1 MTDASLP
8 DRPAVARRPQPDAHA
23 RTGKPWPAWA
33 ARLRR
38 LALALVFPAA
48 ILLVW
53 YLVSISGRVPAYLL
67 PHPAEVVAW
76 LVDLLRSGELRHQL
90 APSLGRVMAGFA
102 IGAGTATVLGV
113 LAGYVLTF
121 RTLIDPT
128 IHALRTIPGLAWIP
142 MFILWF
148 GIGEASKVA
157 LIALVTFFPVYLNTM
172 AGVAGVD
179 RKLIEVGRVN
189 RLTGLRLM
197 GRILLPAS
205 LPSYFV
211 GLRQSMGVAWIV
223 VVAAELMGASR
234 GIGFLLLDG
243 QMTGRPAL
251 VMACMLIFA
260 ACGKV
265 TDMILAAIAGWALRW
280 QDTLERAS

>member
-1 MTDASLP
+1 MTDASLS
-8 DRPAVARRPQPDAHA
+8 DRSAAPRPVPTDDVAPSKAGA
-23 RTGKPWPAWA
+23 LTG
-33 ARLRR
+33 RLCR
-38 LALALVFPAA
+38 LGVALIFPGA
-48 ILLVW
+48 IVLVW
-53 YLVSISGRVPAYLL
+53 SLISLSGRVPAYLL
-67 PHPAEVVAW
+67 PPPAEVVVW
-76 LVDLLRSGELRHQL
+76 LLDLVRSGELRHQL
-90 APSLGRVMAGFA
+90 EPSLARVMAGFA

-113 LAGYVLTF
+113 LTGYLVAV

-148 GIGEASKVA
+148 GIGETSKVA

-172 AGVAGVD
+172 AGVVGVD

-189 RLTGLRLM
+189 RLSGLRLM
-197 GRILLPAS
+197 WRILLPAS

-260 ACGKV
+260 ACGKL
-265 TDMILAAIAGWALRW
+265 TDMIIAGIANWALRW
-280 QDTLERAS
+280 QDTLERTN